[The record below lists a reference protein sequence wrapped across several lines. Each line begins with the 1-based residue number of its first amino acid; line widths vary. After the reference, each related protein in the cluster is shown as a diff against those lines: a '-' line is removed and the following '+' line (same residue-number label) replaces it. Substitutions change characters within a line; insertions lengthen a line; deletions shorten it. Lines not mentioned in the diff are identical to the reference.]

1 MQRVLIAGC
10 GDIGCALGERLLADG
25 HAVWGLRRSAAAL
38 PAGMERL
45 TIDLTSPAELEGL
58 PPNMDTVFYIVTP
71 DARDDGSY
79 ESAFVH
85 GVRNLR
91 DALSSG
97 DGPPRR
103 LVFVSSTSVYAQSDG
118 EWVDEDSPTEPRTFP
133 GRRLLQG
140 ERLVLDGPIP
150 GVVVRFGGIY
160 GRGEGRLVER
170 VRRGE
175 PCQESPPLFTNR
187 VHRDDCVSVL
197 QHVFGL
203 GHPDGIYVA
212 VDNDPAPQCA
222 VMDWLAARM
231 GLPSPPRV
239 SSEAAGGGSRESGK
253 RCRNARLLA
262 SGYRLIYPT
271 YREGYGALIG
281 D

>member
-10 GDIGCALGERLLADG
+10 GDIGSALATRLRADG
-25 HAVWGLRRSAAAL
+25 HAVWGLRRSASAL
-38 PAGMERL
+38 PAGIERL
-45 TIDLTSPAELEGL
+45 RIDLTSPADLERL
-58 PPNMDTVFYIVTP
+58 PRNLDTVFYIVTP
-71 DARDDGSY
+71 DARNDGAY
-79 ESAFVH
+79 ESAFVV
-85 GVRNLR
+85 GVRNLHA
-91 DALSSG
+91 ALLSQ
-97 DGPPRR
+97 DRRPRR
-103 LVFVSSTSVYAQSDG
+103 FVFVSSTSVYAQDDG

-133 GRRLLQG
+133 GRRLLEG
-140 ERLVLDGPIP
+140 ERLVLGGSIP

-160 GRGEGRLVER
+160 GRGNGRLIER
-170 VRRGE
+170 VRRGD

-187 VHRDDCVSVL
+187 IHRDDCVSVL
-197 QHVFGL
+197 NHVFDL
-203 GHPDGIYVA
+203 EAPRDVYVA

-222 VMDWLAARM
+222 VMDWLAAEM
-231 GLPSPPRV
+231 GLPSPPRIR
-239 SSEAAGGGSRESGK
+239 SEGPGDGMRGSNK